1 MRGLLITAVVIV
13 VTLWAMARW
22 LEPRMAFVPSRGV
35 QQTPAAAGL
44 PFTDLKISTAD
55 GETLHGWWIEHPTPR
70 AQVIY
75 WHGNGGNL
83 SLWLPVLTDLR
94 RHGFSVLAVDY
105 RGYGASTG
113 TPSERGVYRD
123 AEAVTA
129 YYAQHL
135 RRQSAPTIY
144 WGRSLGCAVA
154 SYAARHAPAE
164 GLILES
170 PFPNV
175 RALFSG
181 NPIMLGADLLFV
193 LPLRDCG
200 TPRGLSGAT
209 PGDARRRGFDHP
221 VSRRSAG
228 LREGRHAGQILRGAE
243 RRGSQRPSHRTPGV
257 LAGNRPFPGCAPG
270 ALAATYGILAL

>member
-1 MRGLLITAVVIV
+1 MRGLLIAPVVV
-13 VTLWAMARW
+13 FLTMWVMARW
-22 LEPRMAFVPSRGV
+22 LEPRMAFVPSLGV

-55 GETLHGWWIEHPTPR
+55 GETLHGWWIEHPAPR
-70 AQVIY
+70 GQVIY

-83 SLWLPVLTDLR
+83 SLWLPVLADLR
-94 RHGFSVLAVDY
+94 LRGFSVMAVDY

-113 TPSERGVYRD
+113 TPSERGIYRD

-135 RRQSAPTIY
+135 RGQSTPTIY

-154 SYAARHAPAE
+154 SYAARRAPPD

-181 NPIMLGADLLFV
+181 NPIMLALSFFSSYRFATAEHLQGYRASLLVMHGDADSIVPFRAGQQV
-193 LPLRDCG
+193 YEKAA
-200 TPRGLSGAT
+200 TPAKSFAVLSGADHNDLHSAH
-209 PGDARRRGFDHP
+209 PAYWPAIDRFLDALPAR
-221 VSRRSAG
+221 
-228 LREGRHAGQILRGAE
+228 
-243 RRGSQRPSHRTPGV
+243 
-257 LAGNRPFPGCAPG
+257 
-270 ALAATYGILAL
+270 